1 MGPVDSPC
9 ILPKLTVSSYLNL
22 NCESE
27 GLYRVPGSGPQVKHW
42 QRRFDEELDVDLL
55 DEKELYD
62 PNNIGSL
69 LKSWLRDLP
78 DDIFPADKQKE
89 LGQILLEKDSDFS
102 KPGKP
107 VPQELKDTLS
117 NLSPYNYYLLFAV
130 TCHLSLLLSHHE
142 TNRMD
147 LHNLNICIGPCLR
160 MDRWLFNWLVGDWRH
175 CWQGCFT
182 EKQYL
187 QAEQNGIDNDV
198 AVDSSSTMSGNEQNG
213 ENVINPRADER
224 PPPSSGSNMSSQ
236 PSRNGSHYSDA
247 RSMIQREMSPSGQ
260 SRENAMPESYRPTG
274 SPPLPNGNGAKMHDR
289 KTVTHRPKTADRP
302 KTSDGKKALG
312 EGSTDNSTTSTP
324 KLSVFAHSRSYSDH
338 PITPTKANGG
348 GFKLPE
354 RKP

>member
-1 MGPVDSPC
+1 MSSLYV
-9 ILPKLTVSSYLNL
+9 KLIVRSYLNL

-89 LGQILLEKDSDFS
+89 LAQTLADKDLDYS

-117 NLSPYNYYLLFAV
+117 NLSPFNYYLLFAV
-130 TCHLSLLLSHHE
+130 TCHLSLLLSHHD

-160 MDRWLFNWLVGDWRH
+160 MDRWLFNYLVGDWRH

-187 QAEQNGIDNDV
+187 QAEKNPDSDIDNEAIIDGNELTQNG
-198 AVDSSSTMSGNEQNG
+198 DSEAAR
-213 ENVINPRADER
+213 RADDR
-224 PPPSSGSNMSSQ
+224 PPPSSGSNMSSAA
-236 PSRNGSHYSDA
+236 SRSGSHYSDA
-247 RSMIQREMSPSGQ
+247 RSNLGREISPSSQ
-260 SRENAMPESYRPTG
+260 ARENTMPESYRPTG
-274 SPPLPNGNGAKMHDR
+274 SPPLANGGGAKTPDR
-289 KTVTHRPKTADRP
+289 KPLALRSKTADRP
-302 KTSDGKKALG
+302 KTSDGKKGLG
-312 EGSTDNSTTSTP
+312 EGGADNSTTP
-324 KLSVFAHSRSYSDH
+324 KFSSVFAHSRSHSDALL
-338 PITPTKANGG
+338 TPTKASGDG
-348 GFKLPE
+348 LKMPE
-354 RKP
+354 RK

>member
-1 MGPVDSPC
+1 MSPERDTEFS
-9 ILPKLTVSSYLNL
+9 PKLIVCSYLNL

-78 DDIFPADKQKE
+78 DDIFPAEKQKE
-89 LGQILLEKDSDFS
+89 LGQILMEKDADFS
-102 KPGKP
+102 KPGKS

-182 EKQYL
+182 EKQHL
-187 QAEQNGIDNDV
+187 NSETDSETAIDSNSLLSSNDDT
-198 AVDSSSTMSGNEQNG
+198 ATT
-213 ENVINPRADER
+213 RADER
-224 PPPSSGSNMSSQ
+224 PPPSSGSNISSQ
-236 PSRNGSHYSDA
+236 ASRNGSHYSDA
-247 RSMIQREMSPSGQ
+247 RSIVQREMSPSGQ
-260 SRENAMPESYRPTG
+260 SRENSALESYRPTG
-274 SPPLPNGNGAKMHDR
+274 SPPIPNGHGTKTPDR
-289 KTVTHRPKTADRP
+289 KIMAQMPKTERP
-302 KTSDGKKALG
+302 KTSDGKKGFG
-312 EGSTDNSTTSTP
+312 EGIKEKTNTSTTSNSSTP
-324 KLSVFAHSRSYSDH
+324 KPSVFAHSRSYSDL
-338 PITPTKANGG
+338 PMSPTKE

-354 RKP
+354 RKS